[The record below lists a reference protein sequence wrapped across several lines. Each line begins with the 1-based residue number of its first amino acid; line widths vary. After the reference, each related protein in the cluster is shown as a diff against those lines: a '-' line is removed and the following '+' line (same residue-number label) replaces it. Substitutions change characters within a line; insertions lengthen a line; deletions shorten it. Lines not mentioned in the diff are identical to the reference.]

1 MQIGVCVHHN
11 ANKTREAFKKMTE
24 SGFFCCQLISWN
36 PTLWTDEEASHIRAA
51 AEEFGVTITAFWC
64 GYTGP
69 VIWNF
74 YEGQE
79 TLGLVPV
86 AYRHQRMNEIL
97 AGASFAQKLGVKDV
111 VTHVGYLPENPYNEN
126 FAGVV
131 VCIRHIADQLK
142 EAGQNFLFETGQET
156 PVTLL
161 RTIEEIGRDNVFINL
176 DTANLILYGKGNP
189 VDALDV
195 FGKYVKGVHCKDGRF
210 PTNGKDLGEE
220 VPIGEGKAD
229 LCTVIKKL
237 HALSYPGTLT
247 IEREI
252 EGAQQDVDILNA
264 YKLLTSYI
272 KKAEEDAE

>member
-11 ANKTREAFKKMTE
+11 AMKTREAFQKMTE
-24 SGFFCCQLISWN
+24 SGFSCCQLVSWN
-36 PTLWTDEEASHIRAA
+36 PTLWTDEEAEHILSAA
-51 AEEFGVTITAFWC
+51 KEFGVTITAFWC

-86 AYRHQRMNEIL
+86 AYRHQRMNELL
-97 AGASFAQKLGVKDV
+97 AGAAFAKKLGVSDV
-111 VTHVGYLPENPYNEN
+111 VTHVGYLPENPYDPN

-131 VCIRHIADQLK
+131 VCIRHIADKLK
-142 EAGQNFLFETGQET
+142 ESNQNFLFETGQET

-195 FGKYVKGVHCKDGRF
+195 FGKYVKGLNCKDGRF
-210 PTNGKDLGEE
+210 PTNGRELGEE
-220 VPIGEGKAD
+220 VPIGEGKAN
-229 LCTVIKKL
+229 LRAVIQKL
-237 HALSYPGTLT
+237 HALSYTGTLT

-264 YKLLTSYI
+264 RALLQLYI
-272 KKAEEDAE
+272 KEAEEEAK

>member
-11 ANKTREAFKKMTE
+11 AMKTREAFQKMTE
-24 SGFFCCQLISWN
+24 SGFSCCQLVSWN
-36 PTLWTDEEASHIRAA
+36 PTLWTDEEAEHILSAA
-51 AEEFGVTITAFWC
+51 KEFGVTITAFWC

-86 AYRHQRMNEIL
+86 AYRHQRMNELL
-97 AGASFAQKLGVKDV
+97 AGAAFAKKLGVSDV
-111 VTHVGYLPENPYNEN
+111 VTHVGYLPENPYDPN

-131 VCIRHIADQLK
+131 VCIWHIADKLK
-142 EAGQNFLFETGQET
+142 ESNQNFLFETGQET

-195 FGKYVKGVHCKDGRF
+195 FGKYVKGLHCKDGRF
-210 PTNGKDLGEE
+210 PTNGRELGEE
-220 VPIGEGKAD
+220 VPIGEGKAN
-229 LCTVIKKL
+229 LRAVIQKL
-237 HALSYPGTLT
+237 HALSYTGTLT

-264 YKLLTSYI
+264 RALLQSYI
-272 KKAEEDAE
+272 KEAEEEAK

>member
-11 ANKTREAFKKMTE
+11 AMKTREAFQKMTE
-24 SGFFCCQLISWN
+24 SGFSCCQLVSWN
-36 PTLWTDEEASHIRAA
+36 PTLWTDEEAEHILSAA
-51 AEEFGVTITAFWC
+51 KEFGVTITAFWC

-86 AYRHQRMNEIL
+86 AYRHQRMNELL
-97 AGASFAQKLGVKDV
+97 AGAAFAKKLGVSDV
-111 VTHVGYLPENPYNEN
+111 VTHVGYLPENPYDPN

-131 VCIRHIADQLK
+131 VCIRHIADKLK
-142 EAGQNFLFETGQET
+142 ESNQNFLFETGQET

-195 FGKYVKGVHCKDGRF
+195 FGKYVKGLHCKDGRF
-210 PTNGKDLGEE
+210 PTNGRELGEE
-220 VPIGEGKAD
+220 VPIGEGKAN
-229 LCTVIKKL
+229 LRAVIQKL
-237 HALSYPGTLT
+237 HALSYTGTLT

-264 YKLLTSYI
+264 HALLQSYI
-272 KKAEEDAE
+272 KEAEEEAK

>member
-11 ANKTREAFKKMTE
+11 AMKTREAFQKMTE
-24 SGFFCCQLISWN
+24 SGFSCCQLVSWN
-36 PTLWTDEEASHIRAA
+36 PTLWTDEEAEHILSAA
-51 AEEFGVTITAFWC
+51 KEFGVTITAFWC

-86 AYRHQRMNEIL
+86 AYRHQRMNELL
-97 AGASFAQKLGVKDV
+97 AGAAFAKKLGVSDV
-111 VTHVGYLPENPYNEN
+111 VTHVGYLPENPYDPN

-131 VCIRHIADQLK
+131 VCIRHIADKLK
-142 EAGQNFLFETGQET
+142 ESNQNFLFETGQET

-195 FGKYVKGVHCKDGRF
+195 FGKYVKGLHCKDGRF
-210 PTNGKDLGEE
+210 PTNGRELGEE
-220 VPIGEGKAD
+220 VPIGEGKAN
-229 LCTVIKKL
+229 LRAVIQKL
-237 HALSYPGTLT
+237 HALSYTGTLT

-264 YKLLTSYI
+264 RALLQSYI
-272 KKAEEDAE
+272 KEAEEEAK

>member
-11 ANKTREAFKKMTE
+11 AMKTREAFQKMTE
-24 SGFFCCQLISWN
+24 SGFSCCQLVSWN
-36 PTLWTDEEASHIRAA
+36 PTLWTDEEAEHILSAA
-51 AEEFGVTITAFWC
+51 KEFGVTITAFWC

-86 AYRHQRMNEIL
+86 AYRHQRMNELL
-97 AGASFAQKLGVKDV
+97 AGAAFAKKLGVSDV
-111 VTHVGYLPENPYNEN
+111 VTHVGYLPENPCDPN

-131 VCIRHIADQLK
+131 VCIRHIADKLK
-142 EAGQNFLFETGQET
+142 ESNQNFLFETGQET

-161 RTIEEIGRDNVFINL
+161 RTIEEIERDNVFINL

-195 FGKYVKGVHCKDGRF
+195 FGKYVKGLHCKDGRF
-210 PTNGKDLGEE
+210 PTNGRELGEE
-220 VPIGEGKAD
+220 VPIGEGKAN
-229 LCTVIKKL
+229 LRAVIQKL
-237 HALSYPGTLT
+237 HALSYTGTLT

-264 YKLLTSYI
+264 RALLQSYI
-272 KKAEEDAE
+272 KEAEEKAK